1 MYCELSYTSRL
12 DQMYDKHLIYIYV
25 SYIFS
30 NIHIKL
36 SGQIIYNHEYN
47 LNDNATACAII
58 TMITAI
64 SQVHYFFEPLKD
76 LTEMNITVKLPYP

>member
-1 MYCELSYTSRL
+1 
-12 DQMYDKHLIYIYV
+12 MYDKHLINIYV

-30 NIHIKL
+30 NIHNWD
-36 SGQIIYNHEYN
+36 GQIIYNYEYN

>member
-1 MYCELSYTSRL
+1 
-12 DQMYDKHLIYIYV
+12 MYDKHLIYIYV

-30 NIHIKL
+30 NIHNWVVKSLIM
-36 SGQIIYNHEYN
+36 INHEYN
-47 LNDNATACAII
+47 LNDNACAII

-64 SQVHYFFEPLKD
+64 SQVYYFFEPLKD

>member
-1 MYCELSYTSRL
+1 
-12 DQMYDKHLIYIYV
+12 MYDKHLINIYV

-30 NIHIKL
+30 NIHNWD
-36 SGQIIYNHEYN
+36 GQIIYNYEYN

-64 SQVHYFFEPLKD
+64 SQVYYFFEPLKD